1 MAASINPLT
10 AKSILV
16 NADFLESLMAVDPK
30 AMCLNRSLNQRFP
43 SENPAP
49 TNSDIVFPSKVPDHQ
64 VLLEQFVAFVPHN
77 LHIIRSTG
85 RTVRI

>member
-49 TNSDIVFPSKVPDHQ
+49 HEF
-64 VLLEQFVAFVPHN
+64 
-77 LHIIRSTG
+77 
-85 RTVRI
+85 